1 MILPISSPASS
12 EAVARMVTKRR
23 AQLREQRAALFDEAW
38 WDASRGYNEYDCN
51 GDRMLAAVIVLTL
64 AAYAAAGWWLLSR

>member
-1 MILPISSPASS
+1 MTLPLSSPASS
-12 EAVARMVTKRR
+12 EAVARMVSRRR

-51 GDRMLAAVIVLTL
+51 GARMLAAVIVLTL
-64 AAYAAAGWWLLSR
+64 AGYALGGWWLLSR